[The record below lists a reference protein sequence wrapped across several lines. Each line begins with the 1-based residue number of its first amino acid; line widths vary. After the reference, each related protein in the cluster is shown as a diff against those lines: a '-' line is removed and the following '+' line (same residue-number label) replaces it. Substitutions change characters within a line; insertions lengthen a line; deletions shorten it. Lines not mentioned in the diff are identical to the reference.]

1 MALAQHINSRLGR
14 LSFEYPGSAGA
25 GPQQV
30 APDTGFSK
38 DADSP
43 IWVPDRLIRH
53 VSASRIPSSTA
64 AATPKE
70 ERASSAFAP
79 PASTGNTT
87 DIGATDIGDPG

>member
-1 MALAQHINSRLGR
+1 MLPEEEALKLKKGKEKESGMALAQ
-14 LSFEYPGSAGA
+14 
-25 GPQQV
+25 
-30 APDTGFSK
+30 